1 MSKVLHFSD
10 SLPTPPPL
18 IIMPRS
24 FLVKAAVIRLT
35 ESDRPARPNYTGALW
50 HFDVLEMKRD
60 RGKSGSTLC

>member
-10 SLPTPPPL
+10 SPPPV

-35 ESDRPARPNYTGALW
+35 EPDRPARPNYTGALW
-50 HFDVLEMKRD
+50 HFDVLETKRD
-60 RGKSGSTLC
+60 RGKLC